1 MELLKLLNLGLR
13 LVLEL
18 CALGAW
24 AYGGIH
30 LAKGSAGRILMG
42 AGFPIAIAVL
52 WGAFGSPQASYPAAG
67 VYRILLELGVFV
79 VPAYLLYRSGKPSLA
94 FLYFAAYAV
103 NSLLMLV
110 WKQ

>member
-30 LAKGSAGRILMG
+30 LAKGYVGRILLG
-42 AGFPIAIAVL
+42 IGFPIVIAVI
-52 WGAFGSPQASYPAAG
+52 WGAFGSPQAPYPAAG
-67 VYRILLELGVFV
+67 AYRILLELGVFV
-79 VPAYLLYRSGKPSLA
+79 IPAYLLYRSGKPSWA
-94 FLYFAAYAV
+94 ILYFTVYAV
-103 NSLLMLV
+103 NSILMLV